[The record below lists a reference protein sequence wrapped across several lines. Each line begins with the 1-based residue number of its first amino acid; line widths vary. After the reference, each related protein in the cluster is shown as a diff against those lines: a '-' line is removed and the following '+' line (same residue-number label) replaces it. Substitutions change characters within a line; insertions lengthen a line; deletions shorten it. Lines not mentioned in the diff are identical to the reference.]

1 MLDTP
6 LKVKRTFS
14 DGIKELVGTL
24 AENKSGTYFQY
35 DENYLHKHP
44 TSIAPFNIE
53 ADLTLQKAPK
63 QPHDGIHGVFGDSL
77 PDCWGLQCTFGL
89 VTNSNI
95 YHKCYK

>member
-6 LKVKRTFS
+6 LKVNRTFS
-14 DGIKELVGTL
+14 DGTKELVGTL
-24 AENKSGTYFQY
+24 AENKNGTYFQY
-35 DENYLHKHP
+35 DENYLYKHP

-77 PDCWGLQCTFGL
+77 PDGWGLHL
-89 VTNSNI
+89 RII
-95 YHKCYK
+95 YKFKYLP